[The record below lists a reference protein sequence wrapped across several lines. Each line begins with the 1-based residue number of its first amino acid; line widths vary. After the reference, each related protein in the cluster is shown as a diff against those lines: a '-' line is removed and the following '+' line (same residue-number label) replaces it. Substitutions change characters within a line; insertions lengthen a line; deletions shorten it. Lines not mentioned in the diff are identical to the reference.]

1 MEDIKKILDGLKIP
15 KKLKEDFIFQL
26 SCGVSPDKAI
36 RNLVEG
42 ISQLQTEMMEK
53 AIKQPEVPADY
64 TETEKTIALMLW
76 ENTGVHILD
85 SGDLYGRHW
94 QQNRQIKDFKKQEPL
109 KVVVWDDGEINLY
122 LSVFHFLRAFLARD
136 KKSKA
141 LERLF
146 YVFANL
152 PENRTLS
159 WLGCM
164 EEFADK
170 ILAQVF
176 EYEIHGVSNTYNWE
190 NLLSQGLQFLTFY
203 DENED
208 MYIILQIHN
217 GCDIRGGYTK
227 PRFFKVLEED
237 YFFLA
242 MSDVHAY
249 CDCKSLYSDDSGYH
263 WYDDKTGKLTEPT
276 EIWKVVPKKP
286 NAESWEYKLKCE
298 KCGKDVQFYPSLDW

>member
-1 MEDIKKILDGLKIP
+1 MGFSSFE
-15 KKLKEDFIFQL
+15 
-26 SCGVSPDKAI
+26 S
-36 RNLVEG
+36 
-42 ISQLQTEMMEK
+42 
-53 AIKQPEVPADY
+53 
-64 TETEKTIALMLW
+64 
-76 ENTGVHILD
+76 
-85 SGDLYGRHW
+85 
-94 QQNRQIKDFKKQEPL
+94 
-109 KVVVWDDGEINLY
+109 
-122 LSVFHFLRAFLARD
+122 
-136 KKSKA
+136 
-141 LERLF
+141 
-146 YVFANL
+146 
-152 PENRTLS
+152 
-159 WLGCM
+159 
-164 EEFADK
+164 
-170 ILAQVF
+170 

-298 KCGKDVQFYPSLDW
+298 KCGRIMEINYVFTPHKEIVELWKDGYWLEWYVKNLLSSSLETDIYSGIRMKKIKNKREIEVDCILYFSNKVISIQCRAKDFSRPYKEDPEILDLMEFSDVVIFVTTTEISESLESKWKRIKPKIKKIFVRGREIEDLPNIIKRCVK